1 MMMRPSLA
9 SLLLLLACL
18 RAAGQ
23 YFTAVPEDEGVIVL
37 TKDTFDDALEEHAVL
52 LVEFYAPWCG
62 HCKKLAPEYVKA
74 AAALRL
80 EDPPLRIAKV
90 DATEEK
96 ELSERYGVRGF
107 PTLKLFQRG
116 GGRVSEYDGARTSA
130 DIVEFVKRKAGPP
143 ATTLTTA
150 GDFEKFKASAD
161 VVVIGFFDDADSA
174 PARTFL
180 AAATSED
187 AIAFAIST
195 DVTIGEGE
203 SANTAV
209 LLKTFDEGRNV
220 LPMTASTTE
229 AELQEFISGHS
240 MPLVIMFSSDKA
252 KTIFRGPIK
261 IHTLVFVDMAE
272 SAKVDEILAML
283 GEVATETRGKVL
295 HIYVPSSE
303 ERILDYFGIANE
315 RLPQLMLADMSLDD
329 GMKKY
334 RFTGDELTADAVRAF
349 EAAFFEGALLPDLKS
364 EEPAEDDLS
373 EPVKKLVGK
382 TFAKHVLENDKDV
395 LVEFYAPWCGH
406 CKALE
411 PKWDELA
418 EKFAPVESIMVA
430 KMDATANEIDVEG
443 VSIRGFPTIFYFP
456 GDAKRAPFAYDSSR
470 DVEGFTA
477 FLQRH
482 ATKPWSLDADGGGGG
497 THGGPGHR
505 DEL

>member
-1 MMMRPSLA
+1 MSDDATIARLA
-9 SLLLLLACL
+9 LALLACL

-23 YFTAVPEDEGVIVL
+23 YFTAVPEDEGVIVDG
-37 TKDTFDDALEEHAVL
+37 TRSTTRSRSRPVL

-62 HCKKLAPEYVKA
+62 HKKLAPEYVKA
-74 AAALRL
+74 AAALDSRTRPCGSPRSTRPR
-80 EDPPLRIAKV
+80 EELRSGTAC
-90 DATEEK
+90 AA
-96 ELSERYGVRGF
+96 

-116 GGRVSEYDGARTSA
+116 GGRVGVRRRATAPTSSSSSRGRRA
-130 DIVEFVKRKAGPP
+130 
-143 ATTLTTA
+143 A
-150 GDFEKFKASAD
+150 GDGTHDRGNFEKFKASAG
-161 VVVIGFFDDADSA
+161 VVVSA
-174 PARTFL
+174 FSTTRTRRRPALFSRPPV
-180 AAATSED
+180 ED
-187 AIAFAIST
+187 AIAFVST
-195 DVTIGEGE
+195 DVTIGGGE

-209 LLKTFDEGRNV
+209 LLKTFDEGRV

-395 LVEFYAPWCGH
+395 LVEFYAPWWDT
-406 CKALE
+406 KAS
-411 PKWDELA
+411 A
-418 EKFAPVESIMVA
+418 
-430 KMDATANEIDVEG
+430 
-443 VSIRGFPTIFYFP
+443 RG
-456 GDAKRAPFAYDSSR
+456 
-470 DVEGFTA
+470 
-477 FLQRH
+477 
-482 ATKPWSLDADGGGGG
+482 
-497 THGGPGHR
+497 
-505 DEL
+505 